1 LELHNHIK
9 NLEEKL
15 LNADTR
21 NSKEELKELLSDD
34 FVEFGSSGRVWNKKD
49 IIADL
54 LNENSEGEY
63 SLSTDDFKVTCLSSD
78 VAIATYRCYRK
89 KLSGDILRTTLR
101 SSIWKLNDGNWQ
113 IYFHQGTLTE

>member
-1 LELHNHIK
+1 MELETLIK

-21 NSKEELKELLSDD
+21 NSKEELKELLADD

-54 LNENSEGEY
+54 MNENSEGEY
-63 SLSTDDFKVTCLSSD
+63 SLTTDDFKVILFSPD
-78 VAIATYRCYRK
+78 VVMATYLCYRK
-89 KLSGDILRTTLR
+89 NLSGDILRTTLR

-113 IYFHQGTLTE
+113 IYFHQGTLTD